1 MTSAAAAAPATPA
14 ALADDMQGK
23 PLRTGFITL
32 SIMLATIMQA
42 LDTTIANVALPHMQ
56 GSLAATQDQISWV
69 LTSYIVAAAIMTA
82 PAGILAAKFGRKEV
96 FIISIVGFT
105 ISSMLCGISTTLP
118 EMVVFRLLQGVFG
131 AALVPLSQ
139 AVLLD
144 INPPERHGPAMA
156 MWGVGVML
164 GPILGPT
171 LGGWLT
177 ESYDWRW
184 VFFINLPV
192 GIVAMFGMMIFLPA
206 SEPDKGR
213 RFDVFG
219 FSLLALA
226 IGALQMMLDRGET
239 KDWFNSLEIVTEA
252 VVAATAFYLFM
263 VHVLTSEKKPFLEP
277 EMFKDRNYSICLIFM
292 FVVGILILTTAAL
305 LPPYLQN
312 LMGYPVITTGLV
324 LAPRGIGTMAAMLIV
339 GRLIGKVD
347 VRLLI
352 GFGLSMTALSLYEMS
367 LFNLDV
373 TIWLLTKTG
382 LIQGFGL
389 GFIFIPLSTIA
400 YATLPRHYRN
410 DATAVFSLVRNIGSS
425 IGISV
430 MVAMVAQYTQINHAE
445 LGASLSPFGYNATML
460 RVIPQVYFNSF
471 STAGLTVLNGEVT
484 RQAAAIAY
492 LNDFRIMTYIV
503 LLAMPMLLF
512 FKISSRKPQ
521 EEDLVSVLE

>member
-1 MTSAAAAAPATPA
+1 MTTAAAPAA
-14 ALADDMQGK
+14 VDKDGK
-23 PLRTGFITL
+23 PLHTGLVTV

-56 GSLAATQDQISWV
+56 GSLAATQDQIAWV

-96 FIISIVGFT
+96 FITSIIGFT
-105 ISSMLCGISTTLP
+105 ITSMLCGIAATLP

-144 INPPERHGPAMA
+144 INPPDRHGQAMA

-177 ESYDWRW
+177 ESYNWRW

-192 GIVAMFGMMIFLPA
+192 GIVAMAGMWLFLPA
-206 SEPDKGR
+206 SEPDKTR

-219 FSLLALA
+219 FSLLAIA
-226 IGALQMMLDRGET
+226 IGGLQMMLDRGET
-239 KDWFNSLEIVTEA
+239 QDWFSSPEIIAEC
-252 VVAATAFYLFM
+252 VVALTALYLFI
-263 VHVLTSEKKPFLEP
+263 VHVLTSEKRPFLEP
-277 EMFKDRNYSICLIFM
+277 EMFRDRNYVLCLMFM
-292 FVVGILILTTAAL
+292 FVVGMLILTTMAL

-312 LMGYPVITTGLV
+312 LMGFPVITTGLV
-324 LAPRGIGTMAAMLIV
+324 LAPRGIGTMAAMMIV

-352 GFGLSMTALSLYEMS
+352 AFGLSMTALSLYEMS
-367 LFNLDV
+367 LFNLNV
-373 TIWLLTKTG
+373 GTWLLTKTG
-382 LIQGFGL
+382 LIQGFGM
-389 GFIFIPLSTIA
+389 GFIFVPLSTVA
-400 YATLPRHYRN
+400 YATLHPRFRN

-425 IGISV
+425 IGISL

-445 LGASLSPFGYNATML
+445 LGARLSPFGMSHVML
-460 RVIPQVYFNSF
+460 QAVPQVYFNSF
-471 STAGLTVLNGEVT
+471 STAALALLNGAVT
-484 RQAAAIAY
+484 RQAAAISY
-492 LNDFRIMTYIV
+492 LNDFRIMTYVV
-503 LLAMPMLLF
+503 LLALPLLPF
-512 FKISSRKPQ
+512 LKISRRKPQ
-521 EEDLVSVLE
+521 EEDINAVLE